1 MACGHCR
8 SLGTALISGS
18 LFVRDSQGTRKH
30 TRTQESS
37 SSVFHSFFP
46 RPKLFFISAFV
57 WTLVTILAW
66 YFIFSGLGDSLGYVM
81 PEQEPFDLTYFL
93 VPANLWFYGYF
104 ACCLLLFGGVW
115 TIIAKDHPW
124 IMWSIWGSLLIIA
137 VTYFGVQISVVIN
150 NFRRPFGDLLQN
162 ALSQKPGITVDNL
175 YDRQRVF
182 AKIAFLSM
190 AVSILTDFFTSHYIF
205 RWRTAMNDFYM
216 SKWEKLRHIEG
227 ASQRV
232 QEDTMRFSQ
241 TLEGLGIS
249 LINSVMTLVVFLPI
263 LFGLSGYVT
272 ELPIIGELPHA
283 LFWLAIFWS
292 AFGTILLETVGIKL
306 PGLNFRNQ
314 RVEAA
319 YRKELVYGEDHAD
332 RAQPLTVKELYSN
345 VRKNYF
351 RMYFHY
357 LYFNVAR
364 YFYIQADAMFLLL
377 MLVPTI
383 VAGKITYGIYQQIAT
398 AFGQVSNSFQYL
410 VTSWTTIIE
419 LLSIHKRL
427 KAFEAAIDDEPLPTI
442 DQRYLDREEHDGEMA
457 ANKPY

>member
-1 MACGHCR
+1 M
-8 SLGTALISGS
+8 
-18 LFVRDSQGTRKH
+18 
-30 TRTQESS
+30 
-37 SSVFHSFFP
+37 FHSFFP
-46 RPKLFFISAFV
+46 RPKAFFISGLV
-57 WTLVTILAW
+57 WAIAAILAW
-66 YFIFSGLGDSLGYVM
+66 YFIFDGLGASLGYVM
-81 PEQEPFDLTYFL
+81 PEQEPYDLSYFI
-93 VPANLWFYGYF
+93 VPANIWFYGYF
-104 ACCLLLFGGVW
+104 IICLLLFGAVW
-115 TIIAKDHPW
+115 TLLAKDHPW
-124 IMWSIWGSLLIIA
+124 IRWSVWGSLLIIA
-137 VTYFGVQISVVIN
+137 VTYFSVQVSVVIN
-150 NFRRPFGDLLQN
+150 NWRRPFGDTLQN
-162 ALSQKPGITVDNL
+162 ALAKQANVTVEDFYGL
-175 YDRQRVF
+175 MILF
-182 AKIAFLSM
+182 AQIAFLSM

-205 RWRTAMNDFYM
+205 RWRTAMNNFYM
-216 SKWEKLRHIEG
+216 SKWERVRHIEG

-232 QEDTMRFSQ
+232 QEDTMRFSA

-263 LFGLSGYVT
+263 LFGLSSYVS
-272 ELPIIGELPHA
+272 ELPIIGEIPHA

-292 AFGTILLETVGIKL
+292 AFGTLLLAVAGIKL

-332 RAQPLTVKELYSN
+332 RAQPITVNELYNN

-357 LYFNVAR
+357 LYFNIAR
-364 YFYIQADAMFLLL
+364 YFYIQADALFLLF

-410 VTSWTTIIE
+410 VNSWTTIIE

-427 KAFEAAIDDEPLPTI
+427 KAFEAAIYDQPLPEI
-442 DQRYLDREEHDGEMA
+442 DRRYLAREEAGGELA
-457 ANKPY
+457 ADKPY